1 MLKTIL
7 KGAALGTAVVGF
19 MASAQAADPVKVG
32 VMLPYTGTYAALGEA
47 ITNGMKMA
55 IEDAGGTPG
64 GRAVEYV
71 VVDDE
76 SEPGKAPGNME
87 KLVSGSNVDMVVGTV
102 HSGVAMGMLKVARE
116 KDAILLIP
124 NAGFNA
130 ATGPLCAPN
139 VFRTSFTSWQTAYP
153 MGKAAAEKGFKKVAT
168 ITWKYGFGEES
179 VEAFKEGFEAAG
191 GEVVEEITLPFPDVE
206 FQAQLTRL
214 AQIKPDAVFAFF
226 AGGGAVKFVKD
237 YAAAG
242 LAKDIPLI
250 GSGFLTDGTLAA
262 QGAAAEGIMTTLH
275 YADTLDNPTNRKFR
289 EAYKAKFGK
298 EADIYAVQGYDTGLV
313 IAGALD
319 ATKGDTSDR
328 QALLAAIRGVT
339 VDSPRGQWTF
349 SPAQN
354 PVQDIYLRQ
363 VKDGQNVMVGVA
375 AEDLADPARGCKM
388 M

>member
-1 MLKTIL
+1 MFKNVL
-7 KGAALGTAVVGF
+7 KGAAVGAAAVGF

-64 GRAVEYV
+64 GRAIEYV

-76 SEPGKAPGNME
+76 SEPSKAPANME

-153 MGKAAAEKGFKKVAT
+153 MGKVAAEKGYEKVAT

-242 LAKDIPLI
+242 LNKEIPLI

-262 QGAAAEGIMTTLH
+262 QGDAAEGVVTTLH
-275 YADTLDNPTNRKFR
+275 YADTIDNPVNQEFR
-289 EAYKAKFGK
+289 EAYKARYGK
-298 EADIYAVQGYDTGLV
+298 DADIYAVQGYDTGLV
-313 IAGALD
+313 IAEALD

-328 QALLAAIRGVT
+328 EALLAAMRGVT
-339 VDSPRGQWTF
+339 VDSPRGSWTF
-349 SPAQN
+349 SAAQN
-354 PVQDIYLRQ
+354 PVQNIYLRE

-375 AEDLADPARGCKM
+375 AEDLSDPARGCKM

>member
-1 MLKTIL
+1 MFKNVL
-7 KGAALGTAVVGF
+7 KGAVFGAAAFGFAV
-19 MASAQAADPVKVG
+19 SAQAAEPVKVG

-55 IEDAGGTPG
+55 IENAGGMPG
-64 GRAVEYV
+64 GRAIEYV

-76 SEPGKAPGNME
+76 SEPGKAPANME
-87 KLVSGSNVDMVVGTV
+87 KLVSGANVDMVVGTV

-153 MGKAAAEKGFKKVAT
+153 MGKAAADKGYKKVAT

-179 VEAFKEGFEAAG
+179 VAAFTEGFEKAG
-191 GEVVEEITLPFPDVE
+191 GEVVEQITLPFPEVE

-242 LAKDIPLI
+242 LNKEIPLI

-262 QGAAAEGIMTTLH
+262 QGDAAEGVITTLH
-275 YADTLDNPTNRKFR
+275 YADDIDNPVNQKFR
-289 EAYKAKFGK
+289 ADYKSKYGK
-298 EADIYAVQGYDTGLV
+298 DADIYAVQGYDTGLV
-313 IAGALD
+313 IVQALE

-328 QALLAAIRGVT
+328 KALMAAMHGVT
-339 VDSPRGQWTF
+339 VDSPRGTWTF
-349 SPAQN
+349 SAAQN
-354 PVQDIYLRQ
+354 PVQDIYLRE
-363 VKDGQNVMVGVA
+363 VKGGHNVTIGKA
-375 AEDLADPARGCKM
+375 AEQLADPARGCKM